1 LKAGDAKS
9 RISIYEDTN
18 GDGKFDKKKV
28 FIEDIF
34 FPSGLERGYGGI
46 WVGSPPN
53 LYFIPDRD
61 EDDKP
66 DGPPE
71 VVVDGWGI
79 NDRHETLNSFIW
91 GPDGWLYGCH
101 GVFTQANVGKP
112 GAPNEERI
120 RFNAGWWRLHP
131 VTKKFELFAEGGS
144 NQWGLGFDNH
154 GQAISTACVIPH
166 LWHVIQ
172 GGRYRRQAGR
182 HMLPYTY
189 NDIKTIADHKHA
201 SAHGGARVYL
211 ADNFPEEYHGRLVMG
226 NIHVHGILT
235 DTLER
240 KGSGFVGHHASN
252 LLMANDKLSIMFQLE
267 IGPEGALYILDWYDT
282 DICGKKIDPQST
294 GRIYRLSYGDVKTP
308 TDLHLSKLSD
318 AELVKLLLHVN
329 DWYGRQARRILHERT
344 AAGKLD
350 AGTHA
355 LLVKMLKDHPDV
367 SRKLR
372 ALWSL
377 HLTGGLTDELALS
390 LLDHKSDHIRSWAI
404 QLMCEDGK
412 ASKAELAKF
421 AKLAAADASPLVRR
435 YLSSAMQR
443 LPLDDRWEIAEALVA
458 HAKDAKDHNL
468 PLLHWFGI
476 EPLVHH
482 DKARAL
488 KLAGSSKIPVLR
500 QYVARR
506 LASSKTSQ
514 TTSPDLNRISTAAN
528 KKAWAKTLAKV
539 APGFATDSVGE
550 GGVAWMFD
558 FRGRGVVRTHPVNRN
573 TPCVLRRQVDIPK
586 DKKTTLKIIVSH
598 HEGGDWKMIVRAGGK
613 QLASQVVGPKTADKA
628 WLELVVD
635 LTPLAGKTTTL
646 ELENRATDWRNE
658 WAYWN
663 KVEIVSE

>member
-1 LKAGDAKS
+1 MSRLAYTLLILTLLIPTMTAAEEPALPKDGLTPRQAVAKMTLPKGFQTKVFAAEPHCVQPFAMCFDDRGRLWVSENMHYQTRGSHLKAGDAKS
-9 RISIYEDTN
+9 RISIYEDTD
-18 GDGKFDKKKV
+18 GDGRFDTKKI

-53 LYFIPDRD
+53 LYFIPDRNN
-61 EDDKP
+61 DDKP

-112 GAPNEERI
+112 GAPNDQRI

-131 VTKKFELFAEGGS
+131 ITRKFELFAEGGS
-144 NQWGLGFDNH
+144 NQWGLAFDNH

-189 NDIKTIADHKHA
+189 DDIKTIADHKHA

-211 ADNFPEEYHGRLVMG
+211 ADNFPEEYRGRLVMG

-235 DTLER
+235 DKLER
-240 KGSGFVGHHASN
+240 KGSGFVGHHAGN

-282 DICGKKIDPQST
+282 DICGKKIDPQAT

-329 DWYGRQARRILHERT
+329 DWYGRQARRILHERA

-350 AGTHA
+350 RGTHA
-355 LLVKMLKDHPDV
+355 LLNKMLKENPDV

-390 LLDHKSDHIRSWAI
+390 LLDHKSEHVRSWAI

-412 ASKAELAKF
+412 ASKAALAKF
-421 AKLAAADASPLVRR
+421 AKLADDDASPLVRR

-443 LPLDDRWEIAEALVA
+443 LPLDDRWAIAEALVA
-458 HAKDAKDHNL
+458 HAGDAKDHNL
-468 PLLHWFGI
+468 PLLHWYGI
-476 EPLVHH
+476 EPLVYH
-482 DKARAL
+482 DKTRAI
-488 KLAGSSKIPVLR
+488 KLAGLMVACKTPQLILNMQREGHMVR
-500 QYVARR
+500 MYVRHSVESYRTWRR
-506 LASSKTSQ
+506 AY
-514 TTSPDLNRISTAAN
+514 DAFDAERR
-528 KKAWAKTLAKV
+528 
-539 APGFATDSVGE
+539 GM
-550 GGVAWMFD
+550 GVIGD
-558 FRGRGVVRTHPVNRN
+558 GVYQA
-573 TPCVLRRQVDIPK
+573 LD
-586 DKKTTLKIIVSH
+586 
-598 HEGGDWKMIVRAGGK
+598 
-613 QLASQVVGPKTADKA
+613 
-628 WLELVVD
+628 
-635 LTPLAGKTTTL
+635 
-646 ELENRATDWRNE
+646 
-658 WAYWN
+658 
-663 KVEIVSE
+663 